1 MSTLLEFNE
10 KLKTIALSLL
20 LHRGHLQSLKQELDA
35 IRSEV
40 AKLWEARDSVTAE
53 KALQISEIFFY
64 SIELIEFCEKKLVAN
79 VSARPSEWRDSPVS
93 VTTPLIEV
101 AITESREIADVNYF
115 LDTISRDLTVAAD
128 GIDSQSAFS
137 SIEKQLLAIRTKL
150 EEIKNNK
157 TTPIHQASEASISLL
172 KCTKIGELL
181 KEERHKN
188 DQVRRLF
195 SSTHSLFSAPKCSSV
210 VSTFIMGKPR

>member
-53 KALQISEIFFY
+53 KAWQISEIFFY
-64 SIELIEFCEKKLVAN
+64 SIGLIEFCEKKLVAN
-79 VSARPSEWRDSPVS
+79 VSASSSEWRASPVS
-93 VTTPLIEV
+93 VTTLLIE
-101 AITESREIADVNYF
+101 APITESREIADVNYV
-115 LDTISRDLTVAAD
+115 LDKISRDLTVAAD

-137 SIEKQLLAIRTKL
+137 NIEKQLLAIRTKL
-150 EEIKNNK
+150 EGIKNNK
-157 TTPIHQASEASISLL
+157 ATPIHQASEASISIL
-172 KCTKIGELL
+172 KCTRIGELL
-181 KEERHKN
+181 KEEKHRN
-188 DQVRRLF
+188 DQARRLF
-195 SSTHSLFSAPKCSSV
+195 SSTHPLFSAPKCSSV
-210 VSTFIMGKPR
+210 VATFVMGKSR